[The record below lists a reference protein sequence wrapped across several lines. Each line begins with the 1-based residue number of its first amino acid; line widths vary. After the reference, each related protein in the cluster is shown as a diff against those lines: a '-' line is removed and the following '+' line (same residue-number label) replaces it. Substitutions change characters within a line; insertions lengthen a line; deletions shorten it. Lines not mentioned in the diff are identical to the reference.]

1 MNTYKRA
8 FVACLYLASMASMV
22 CHAPDKD
29 TASLIQQLEHAD
41 DDVHHSTYES
51 LVEIGEAAV
60 PALIVGLNHEKAKV
74 RKRVVDILHGIRERV
89 PHNKDIVRALV
100 KALKDDDITVRD
112 RALERFLFDSEL
124 PPEAISGLVQL
135 LHYGSPYYGHWPVI
149 TVLLSGRDPQAQ
161 AALIEALHS
170 SEWPLRFGTAIAY
183 SAGDGRRQLRLEFP
197 NKRNK
202 EKLPSPGLKSIR
214 PPYTGP
220 PPPPGTTKA
229 VVSTL
234 VEGLTHPDWKT
245 RELVMDYLDGFDD
258 DFDEAR
264 QALAALPPFGIISQ
278 TIRDG
283 DDVDTI
289 HTHWD
294 PGFLD
299 SLNTEGITF
308 KFNRSIY
315 RSGKITIS
323 PFIETHDVVERTTKR
338 VYGEPLGWNVEEG
351 SHSITITPP
360 EGKELVMSKGQHYQY
375 YTIQLRDVQD
385 ILGNQVDA
393 EIEFSTAV
401 PLRRAP

>member
-8 FVACLYLASMASMV
+8 FVACLYLVSMASMV
-22 CHAPDKD
+22 CHAHDQN
-29 TASLIQQLEHAD
+29 TASLIQQLEHTD
-41 DDVHHSTYES
+41 DDVLNSAYKS

-74 RKRVVDILHGIRERV
+74 REDVVYILHGIRKRV

-100 KALKDDDITVRD
+100 KALKNDDAKVRD
-112 RALERFLFDSEL
+112 WAVRGFLSFSKL
-124 PPEAISGLVQL
+124 PQEVIPGIVQM
-135 LHYGSPYYGHWPVI
+135 LHYGSPFYDLYAAGYLVRNN
-149 TVLLSGRDPQAQ
+149 SERDPQAQ

-170 SEWPLRFGTAIAY
+170 SEWSLRFGTALAY
-183 SAGDGRRQLRLEFP
+183 CIGDGRRQLDLEFP
-197 NKRNK
+197 NKRN
-202 EKLPSPGLKSIR
+202 EKKPPSPGLKKIR
-214 PPYTGP
+214 PPYTGEAP
-220 PPPPGTTKA
+220 PLGTTKA
-229 VVSTL
+229 VISTL

-245 RELVMDYLDGFDD
+245 RERVMDYLDGFDD

-264 QALAALPPFGIISQ
+264 KALESLPPFGIIFQ

-283 DDVDTI
+283 DDVDTF
-289 HTHWD
+289 HTYQD

-308 KFNRSIY
+308 KFNRSI
-315 RSGKITIS
+315 RGSGKITIT
-323 PFIETHDVVERTTKR
+323 PFTETHDVAERKTKR
-338 VYGEPLGWNVEEG
+338 VYGEPRGWNVERG

-360 EGKELVMSKGQHYQY
+360 EGKELVMGRGQH
-375 YTIQLRDVQD
+375 YTIQLRDVRD